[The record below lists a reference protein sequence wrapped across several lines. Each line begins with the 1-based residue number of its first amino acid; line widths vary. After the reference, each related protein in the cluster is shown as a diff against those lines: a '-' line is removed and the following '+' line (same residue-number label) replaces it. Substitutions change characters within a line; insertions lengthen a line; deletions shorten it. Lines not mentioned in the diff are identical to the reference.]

1 MCYQTDTSSHFYVKL
16 FTYKSGGDLSWNSV
30 RRASL
35 PQILKYIRIANE
47 SNAVNLTAML
57 LEYKN
62 EHFSEVD
69 PFAEF
74 TLDDVDL

>member
-1 MCYQTDTSSHFYVKL
+1 ME
-16 FTYKSGGDLSWNSV
+16 SV

-69 PFAEF
+69 PFVEF